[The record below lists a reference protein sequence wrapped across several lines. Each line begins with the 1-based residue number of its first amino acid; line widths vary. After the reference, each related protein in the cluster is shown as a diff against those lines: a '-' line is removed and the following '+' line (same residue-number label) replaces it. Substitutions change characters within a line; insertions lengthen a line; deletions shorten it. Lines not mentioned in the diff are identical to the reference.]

1 MKKSNRSFLRVG
13 VALAAFVLYGLT
25 ATIASATP
33 STQIWIPSTDIQ
45 PYKTVHLNFDS
56 YIRTGKEPS
65 SNVGYFGIPDGGNL
79 PPLYDF
85 GPTVGIL
92 PYEKIQAEVGF
103 DLIYGGANTPAGLDK
118 YPIYGNFK
126 IGMPEDNTWIPAVAV
141 GMYGIGTKSGDVN
154 NGVYTKTGT
163 NADIYYGLVAKTLP
177 VVGRF
182 SLGWYGLNKK
192 ASVAGVYDRNGTK
205 GDDNGLLASWDRTLS
220 EISDKLWVAIDYQ
233 GGKNAYGAT
242 SFGVSWAFAKNV
254 SVILGYDIY
263 NNKDRAGENTATLQ
277 VDINFP

>member
-1 MKKSNRSFLRVG
+1 MTKSSRIIRG
-13 VALAAFVLYGLT
+13 IGIALAAFALCGIAV
-25 ATIASATP
+25 TIASATP

-45 PYKTVHLNFDS
+45 PYKTVHLNADA
-56 YIRTGKEPS
+56 YIRTASEP
-65 SNVGYFGIPDGGNL
+65 GGLNY
-79 PPLYDF
+79 PPQYII
-85 GPTVGIL
+85 GPTVGVL
-92 PYEKIQAEVGF
+92 PFEKIQAEVGF
-103 DLIYGGANTPAGLDK
+103 DLIYGGSNTPAGLDK

-141 GMYGIGTKSGDVN
+141 GMYNIGTKSGEVN
-154 NGVYTKTGT
+154 NGVYTKNGT

-192 ASVAGVYDRNGTK
+192 ASVAGVYDSNGQE

-242 SFGVSWAFAKNV
+242 SFGFSWAFAKNV
-254 SVILGYDIY
+254 SVIFGYDIY
-263 NNKDRAGENTATLQ
+263 NNKARAGQNTATVQ